1 MPAKISYSPWTKFAL
16 NTCIK
21 AVLKVRSMAGKG
33 TEVISGRAT
42 GYREFDPEVIRVDKV
57 IENMMLKELKKT
69 KKPIAVLSEEAGRL
83 NIGPKAETSPDT
95 VFVIC
100 DPFDG
105 SGLYRRQIPAFW
117 FTSMSIWSKTG
128 KPVTSVVA
136 DIITGHVDFADGN
149 KAYGGEI
156 KNGKLTKV
164 YPLKPRKTIELKDA
178 YTESYLMKPGFM
190 YPAVYHLEPLMRNSK
205 FILPNGGPAGFA
217 DVAKGTIDIYVA
229 YQESATEVFTG
240 LPIAM
245 AAGAKIKLFD
255 GNEVVFQDNINAQ
268 YAIVVACTN
277 ELLNIALEK
286 LKERP
291 RQ

>member
-1 MPAKISYSPWTKFAL
+1 MATKPKFSPWTQFAL
-16 NTCIK
+16 KTCVK

-33 TEVISGRAT
+33 TEVISGRT
-42 GYREFDPEVIRVDKV
+42 KGYRSFDPEVIRVDKV
-57 IENMMLKELKKT
+57 IEDLMLGELKKT
-69 KKPIAVLSEEAGRL
+69 KKPVAVLSEEAGRL
-83 NIGPKAETSPDT
+83 NIGPKAASSPDT

-117 FTSMSIWSKTG
+117 FTSMSIWAKNG
-128 KPVTSVVA
+128 KPITSVVA

-149 KAYGGEI
+149 KAYGAEI
-156 KNGKLTKV
+156 KAGKLTKI
-164 YPLKPRKTIELKDA
+164 YPLKSRKTTELKDA

-245 AAGAKIKLFD
+245 AAGAKIKQFD
-255 GNEVVFQDNINAQ
+255 GNEIVFQDNINAQ
-268 YAIVVACTN
+268 YAIVVACTE

-286 LKERP
+286 LRERP
-291 RQ
+291 RK